1 MIYAVLRFV
10 LKMSLMLIKIRS
22 HLFGK
27 PVLVCRTLEK
37 ASTLVQLR
45 IRFKAQRKIK
55 RKENT

>member
-1 MIYAVLRFV
+1 MIYASLRNV
-10 LKMSLMLIKIRS
+10 LKMSLSLIKIQS

-45 IRFKAQRKIK
+45 IRFKAERKK
-55 RKENT
+55 KKENT